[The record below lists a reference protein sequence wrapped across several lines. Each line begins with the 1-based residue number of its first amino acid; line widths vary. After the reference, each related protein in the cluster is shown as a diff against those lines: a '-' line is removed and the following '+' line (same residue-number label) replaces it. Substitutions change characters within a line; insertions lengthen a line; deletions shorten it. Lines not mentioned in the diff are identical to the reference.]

1 MPTLMVTAFPMKQVQ
16 TGAVN
21 GDVLA

>member
-1 MPTLMVTAFPMKQVQ
+1 MIP
-16 TGAVN
+16 GWHRERHHAVN